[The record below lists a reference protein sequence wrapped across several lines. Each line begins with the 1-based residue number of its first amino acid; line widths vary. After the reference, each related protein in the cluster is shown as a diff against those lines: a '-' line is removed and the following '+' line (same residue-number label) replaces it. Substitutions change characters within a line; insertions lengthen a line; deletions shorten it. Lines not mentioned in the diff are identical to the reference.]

1 MYPAGVCRGPGC
13 CQADGGWEERQED
26 PWGSGRNGAHLA
38 QVPQLSRGGAGTPFP
53 RGREAYFN
61 LLKTLSILLIN
72 LTLKDWN
79 LHPVL
84 FFKYTNDK

>member
-1 MYPAGVCRGPGC
+1 MGGKAGRPLGLREKQGP
-13 CQADGGWEERQED
+13 R
-26 PWGSGRNGAHLA
+26 STVSTGAA
-38 QVPQLSRGGAGTPFP
+38 AVTGRGGGLPFP
-53 RGREAYFN
+53 GERSLKYFN

-84 FFKYTNDK
+84 FLKYTNDK

>member
-1 MYPAGVCRGPGC
+1 MGGKAGRPLGLREKWGPRSTVSTG
-13 CQADGGWEERQED
+13 AAAVTGWGGD
-26 PWGSGRNGAHLA
+26 SLP
-38 QVPQLSRGGAGTPFP
+38 P
-53 RGREAYFN
+53 GREAYFN